1 MKKDWYDGSNLHGRA
16 FFSMFFFQSTQ
27 SNKIGQDDQSG
38 VCCSNMII
46 GKEMDYEKI
55 I

>member
-1 MKKDWYDGSNLHGRA
+1 MGATYREER
-16 FFSMFFFQSTQ
+16 FFSMFFLKSTQ